1 MKLTTYSAWVGL
13 ISFILLVGLATYQL
27 CTYNINEATF
37 VISEIVLEVLFF
49 ICGIITY
56 LGDK

>member
-1 MKLTTYSAWVGL
+1 MRLITYSAWVGL
-13 ISFILLVGLATYQL
+13 ISFIFLVGLAIYQL
-27 CTYNINEATF
+27 CTYNISEVAF

-49 ICGIITY
+49 ICGIITH